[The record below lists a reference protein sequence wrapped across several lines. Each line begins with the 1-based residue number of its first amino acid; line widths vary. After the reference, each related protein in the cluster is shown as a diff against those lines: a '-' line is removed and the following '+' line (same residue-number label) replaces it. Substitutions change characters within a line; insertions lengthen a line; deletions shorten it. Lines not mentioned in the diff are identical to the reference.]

1 MSASEGFLSPHNRRP
16 GHDFIWPMES
26 APGGQLGDRVV
37 VTDPNSAG
45 EADTGGGG
53 YEPVDVNPAGAG
65 AIR

>member
-26 APGGQLGDRVV
+26 APGGQLEDRVV

-53 YEPVDVNPAGAG
+53 
-65 AIR
+65 